1 MDSPTN
7 FTTPRYEQPVS
18 NFTERSLN
26 GSQEYVDFI
35 PKSHLRIWYNQ
46 QTEGYA
52 SHYHNAL
59 EIIACAQEPYTVTAN
74 NHTYLLQPGDILF
87 IPPFMLHEL
96 HGAPYGSRFIFLI
109 GIDMLQCFQDY
120 KMLDPVFMTPYLCT
134 PALRPEIHPHIHEL
148 LMKMKDIYF
157 SHDLFWETSIYLL
170 LLDILLTIGRFH
182 YNQNNMEGS
191 HAADNNQQKYYEIFA
206 GLLNYVDAHYTE
218 ELTLEQVANRI
229 GFSKYHFTRLFKQH
243 THTTFHNYLCHK
255 RIQAAQAMLTANRDL
270 PVTDI
275 AFQTGFNN
283 LTSFNRSFNKY
294 TNCSPTEYRNKLQHD
309 NMEY

>member
-7 FTTPRYEQPVS
+7 FIPYCEQPVS

-26 GSQEYVDFI
+26 GSHEYVDFI

-46 QTEGYA
+46 QAEGYA

-59 EIIACAQEPYTVTAN
+59 EIIVCIQNQYAVTSSGQ
-74 NHTYLLQPGDILF
+74 TYLLHPGDVLF

-96 HGAPYGSRFIFLI
+96 HATPSGSRFIFLI
-109 GIDMLQCFQDY
+109 GVDMLLHFQDY
-120 KMLDPVFMTPYLCT
+120 KTLDPIFMTPYLCT
-134 PALRPEIHPHIHEL
+134 SDSRPEIHPHIHES
-148 LMKMKDIYF
+148 LMKMADTYF
-157 SHDLFWETSIYLL
+157 SHDIFWETSIYIL

-182 YNQNNMEGS
+182 YSQSGRDCGD
-191 HAADNNQQKYYEIFA
+191 AADSSQLKYYEIFA
-206 GLLNYVDAHYTE
+206 SLLNYIDIHYME
-218 ELTLEQVANRI
+218 DLTLEQVADYI
-229 GFSKYHFTRLFKQH
+229 GFSKYHFSRLFKQH

-255 RIQAAQAMLTANRDL
+255 RVQAAQSMLTANRTL

-283 LTSFNRSFNKY
+283 LTSFHRCFSKY
-294 TNCSPTEYRNKLQHD
+294 TNCSPTEYRNRLRHD
-309 NMEY
+309 NIRY